1 VSLGNEHKAFIPV
14 KTVRP
19 SEKQSQKPTIYPGS
33 SIRINGKLQI
43 TGKSFKYQSILYGF
57 R

>member
-1 VSLGNEHKAFIPV
+1 MSLFTGEVSLRNGNKAFIPV

-33 SIRINGKLQI
+33 SIRINGKLQV
-43 TGKSFKYQSILYGF
+43 TGKSFK
-57 R
+57 